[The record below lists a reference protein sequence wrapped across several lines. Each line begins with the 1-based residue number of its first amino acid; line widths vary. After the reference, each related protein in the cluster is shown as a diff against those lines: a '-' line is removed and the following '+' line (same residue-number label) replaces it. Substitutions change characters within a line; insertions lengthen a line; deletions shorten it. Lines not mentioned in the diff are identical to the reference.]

1 MDQKEKGD
9 WTPVGKI
16 SGLHPQDTLV
26 MATGFLQSTTQLR

>member
-16 SGLHPQDTLV
+16 GGLYPLV
-26 MATGFLQSTTQLR
+26 MATGFVQSTTQLR